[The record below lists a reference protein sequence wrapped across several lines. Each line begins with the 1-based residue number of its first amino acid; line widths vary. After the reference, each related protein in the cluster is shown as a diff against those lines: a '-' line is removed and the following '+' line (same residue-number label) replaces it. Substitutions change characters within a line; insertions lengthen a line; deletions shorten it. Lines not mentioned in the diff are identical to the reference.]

1 MLGRF
6 FAIERVRLL
15 PVVMGCAAMLFG
27 LKINDVWNGVIEFEA
42 GISSAQAATD
52 VKAVEPQSD
61 KNDMSQALSAAPA
74 AANLGD
80 TGEISESEVQLLQ
93 RLSDRREEIEAQARE
108 LDTQR
113 TLLVAAEKRVA
124 ERIAKLEELEATVAG
139 LIEQFDTQEEARISK
154 LVEVYQK
161 MKAKNAA
168 RIFNELDMRVLLA
181 VAMRMNEA
189 KMAEVLGKMNPKAA
203 QELTI
208 EMARQ
213 RQLPDTAG

>member
-1 MLGRF
+1 MLRRL

-52 VKAVEPQSD
+52 VKAAEPQSE
-61 KNDMSQALSAAPA
+61 KSDMSQALSAAPA
-74 AANLGD
+74 TNLGD

-124 ERIAKLEELEATVAG
+124 ERIAKLEELEATVAA
-139 LIEQFDTQEEARISK
+139 LIEQFDTQEEARMSK
-154 LVEVYQK
+154 LVEVYQN

-181 VAMRMNEA
+181 VAMRMNEN

-213 RQLPDTAG
+213 RQLPETAG

>member
-52 VKAVEPQSD
+52 VKAADPQSE
-61 KNDMSQALSAAPA
+61 KSDMSQDLSAAP

-139 LIEQFDTQEEARISK
+139 LIEQFDTQEEARMSK
-154 LVEVYQK
+154 LVEVYQN

-181 VAMRMNEA
+181 VAMRMNEN

>member
-6 FAIERVRLL
+6 FAVERVRLL

-27 LKINDVWNGVIEFEA
+27 LKVNDVWNGVIHFEA

-52 VKAVEPQSD
+52 VQAAEAQTNPQTASL
-61 KNDMSQALSAAPA
+61 ATPAASAAD
-74 AANLGD
+74 LGD
-80 TGEISESEVQLLQ
+80 TEELSESEVQLLQ
-93 RLSDRREEIEAQARE
+93 RLSDRREELEAQARE

-124 ERIAKLEELEATVAG
+124 QRIAKLEELEATVAG
-139 LIEQFDTQEEARISK
+139 LIEQFDTQEEARMSK
-154 LVEVYQK
+154 LVEVYQN

-181 VAMRMNEA
+181 VAMRMNEN

-213 RQLPDTAG
+213 RQLPETAG

>member
-1 MLGRF
+1 MLGRL
-6 FAIERVRLL
+6 FAVERVRLL
-15 PVVMGCAAMLFG
+15 PVVMGCAAMLLG
-27 LKINDVWNGVIEFEA
+27 LKVNDVWNGVIHFEA

-52 VKAVEPQSD
+52 AQLKDDE
-61 KNDMSQALSAAPA
+61 QAAPLAAPA
-74 AANLGD
+74 VSAADLGD
-80 TGEISESEVQLLQ
+80 TEELSESEVQLLQ
-93 RLSDRREEIEAQARE
+93 RLSDRREELEGQARE

-124 ERIAKLEELEATVAG
+124 QRIAKLEELEATVAG
-139 LIEQFDTQEEARISK
+139 LIEQFDTQEEARMSK
-154 LVEVYQK
+154 LVEVYQN

-181 VAMRMNEA
+181 VAMRMNEN

-213 RQLPDTAG
+213 RELPETAG